1 MSKAKELSKQKNKIM
16 IDMNDFIIK
25 YAENILD
32 VSKNDLAEQI
42 YEAAKEDIHGLDQLF
57 NDNGYGR
64 TTKYTDIAE
73 GFLCNMYHSDPKEIE
88 EEAQKLVTE
97 AIEYLGKNAQSFN
110 EWRAE

>member
-1 MSKAKELSKQKNKIM
+1 MSKAKELSKLRNNII

-42 YEAAKEDIHGLDQLF
+42 YEAAKDDVKGLDQLF

-73 GFLCNMYHSDPKEIE
+73 GFLCNSNHVGPE
-88 EEAQKLVTE
+88 EVETEAQKLVNE
-97 AIEYLGKNAQSFN
+97 AIEYLGKNAQSFDQ
-110 EWRAE
+110 WRAE